1 MFLGMSDK
9 FWIVILVFA
18 MLLTAILTA
27 AYNED
32 KTKGM

>member
-1 MFLGMSDK
+1 MFLGLTHN

-18 MLLTAILTA
+18 ILLTAILTA

-32 KTKGM
+32 KTAGM